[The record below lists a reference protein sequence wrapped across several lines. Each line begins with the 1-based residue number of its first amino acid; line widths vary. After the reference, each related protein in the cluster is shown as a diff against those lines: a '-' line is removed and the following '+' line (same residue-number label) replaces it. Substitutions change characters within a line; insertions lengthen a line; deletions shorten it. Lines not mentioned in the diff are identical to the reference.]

1 MTRSLLHHLLY
12 GAAAR
17 APDAPAFI
25 EPKRTLSY
33 GELTTM
39 SGRVSAALLAAGI
52 QRGECV
58 GLWSEKTSWAVAAM
72 YGVSRRG
79 AAYAP
84 IDPTV
89 PPARAALILQ
99 RLGARALVATS
110 DRVALIEELKRKGE
124 LPALRFLV
132 LIGGGA
138 SSGVMPPESRA
149 GLIHLEAAAQDPAP
163 TETDARAHDRDL
175 AYLLHTSGSTGVPKG
190 VAITHDN
197 AMAFIVPAA
206 DYFQISEADRLA
218 CQAPLHFDLSVFDLF
233 CAALRGAAV
242 VCFPEYFSAFPKKMA
257 QSIDVHRVTIW
268 NSVVSALGLLVDKGF
283 ASGEHHGQTLR
294 AVIFSGERMPIPLL
308 ARIRTKLPGAA
319 LYNVYGQ
326 TEANSSLVHRVEGIP
341 TSADA
346 SLPLG
351 EPLPNFDVF
360 LIDERGEVLRE
371 PEATGELC
379 VRAATVASGGYF
391 RAPELS
397 AEKFILDPDLPDSG
411 QRVYRTGD
419 LVKRSAAG
427 LEFVGRRDNMIKTR
441 GYRVEL
447 SEIERALE
455 AVTGVVEVAVVAR
468 PSPEIGHSLHAFVQA
483 SEAVTAE
490 ALEAELRRKLP
501 GYMVPASIDVR
512 AELPRTA
519 TGKIDRRSLTPD
531 LPAAPGAGT

>member
-1 MTRSLLHHLLY
+1 MTRPLLHHLLY

-17 APDAPAFI
+17 EPDAPAFI
-25 EPKRTLSY
+25 DTKRTLSY
-33 GELTTM
+33 AELTAL

-52 QRGECV
+52 RRGECV
-58 GLWSEKTSWAVAAM
+58 GLWSEKTAWAVAAM

-89 PPARAALILQ
+89 PPARAALILE
-99 RLGARALVATS
+99 RLGARALIATS
-110 DRVALIEELKRKGE
+110 DRAELIEELKRKGM
-124 LPALRFLV
+124 LPSLRFLV
-132 LIGGGA
+132 LVGGGA
-138 SSGVMPPESRA
+138 SSGVMPPASRA
-149 GLIHLEAAAQDPAP
+149 GLIHLEAPGMDAATPG
-163 TETDARAHDRDL
+163 TDARAHDRDL
-175 AYLLHTSGSTGVPKG
+175 AYVLHTSGSTGVPKG

-197 AMAFIVPAA
+197 AMAFVLPAA
-206 DYFQISEADRLA
+206 EHFGITQADRLA

-242 VCFPEYFSAFPKKMA
+242 VSFPEYFSAFPKKMA
-257 QSIDVHRVTIW
+257 QSIDQHGVTIW

-283 ASGEHHGQTLR
+283 ASGEHHGKTLR

-308 ARIRTKLPGAA
+308 GRIKQRLPHAT

-326 TEANSSLVHRVEGIP
+326 TEANSSLVHRVDSIP
-341 TSADA
+341 ASADA

-360 LIDERGEVLRE
+360 LIDEQGQVLRDA
-371 PEATGELC
+371 EATGELC

-397 AEKFILDPDLPDSG
+397 AEKFILDPELPDSG

-455 AVTGVVEVAVVAR
+455 AVPGVVEVAVVAR

-483 SEAVTAE
+483 GADVSAD
-490 ALEAELRRKLP
+490 ALEAELRMKLP
-501 GYMVPASIDVR
+501 GYMIPASIDVR

-519 TGKIDRRSLTPD
+519 TGKIDRRSLTPGSSGGG
-531 LPAAPGAGT
+531 L